1 MTTLT
6 HASYSYNKTPNNN
19 LSQSE
24 DLNFEKPEFNRSNN
38 MSRS

>member
-24 DLNFEKPEFNRSNN
+24 FNRSNN